1 VEVIENKAPNLCTI
15 LVDGAL
21 VGVPL
26 GDSLQ
31 VKNLDIL
38 CSFESNLVHYACAEL
53 PWIMPNLETLDIYS
67 AGEDFHT
74 PILPTKFLHL
84 KRLDICFVSTPGA
97 FSPVYDY
104 LSLAYFLDACPVL
117 ETFTLAVLQDRMK
130 HDSISGDCSNLRQMI
145 EHRHVSVKNVKI
157 IGFCSAKSMVELTC
171 HIIDNATSLEH
182 LTLDTIYDG
191 DESIDRFAVHE
202 VGDCNRI
209 VRRMIVEADKAL
221 LAIEKYIL
229 GKVPSKV

>member
-15 LVDGAL
+15 HIDGAL

-117 ETFTLAVLQDRMK
+117 ETFTLSVL
-130 HDSISGDCSNLRQMI
+130 HC
-145 EHRHVSVKNVKI
+145 
-157 IGFCSAKSMVELTC
+157 
-171 HIIDNATSLEH
+171 
-182 LTLDTIYDG
+182 
-191 DESIDRFAVHE
+191 
-202 VGDCNRI
+202 RI
-209 VRRMIVEADKAL
+209 A
-221 LAIEKYIL
+221 
-229 GKVPSKV
+229 